1 MKDFKT
7 TYFFLRL
14 PIALSI
20 FGHGLVRLPKLQAF
34 TEGMVK
40 SMEKS
45 AIPESLLTPFGY
57 LIPIAEFLIGL
68 VLLIGYQNKYA
79 IYAGLAL
86 MGLLVL
92 GSASVENWS
101 AIEAQLVHSIYLGGL
116 LWYWEKYR
124 PASTH

>member
-20 FGHGLVRLPKLQAF
+20 FGHGLVRLPKLQIF

-57 LIPIAEFLIGL
+57 FIPIAEFLIGL
-68 VLLIGYQNKYA
+68 ALLIGYQTKYT

>member
-20 FGHGLVRLPKLQAF
+20 FGHGLVRLPKLQTF

-57 LIPIAEFLIGL
+57 FIPIAEFLIGL
-68 VLLIGYQNKYA
+68 VLLIGYQTKYT
-79 IYAGLAL
+79 IYSGLAL
-86 MGLLVL
+86 MGLLVF
-92 GSASVENWS
+92 GSASVENWTG
-101 AIEAQLVHSIYLGGL
+101 IEAQLVHSIYLGGL

-124 PASTH
+124 PDSTH

>member
-7 TYFFLRL
+7 NYFFLRL
-14 PIALSI
+14 PVALSI
-20 FGHGLVRLPKLQAF
+20 FGHGLVRIPKLQTF

-57 LIPIAEFLIGL
+57 FIPIAEFLIGL
-68 VLLIGYQNKYA
+68 VLLIGYQIKYT

-86 MGLLVL
+86 MGLLVF
-92 GSASVENWS
+92 GSASVENWTG
-101 AIEAQLVHSIYLGGL
+101 IEAQLVHSIYLGGL

>member
-14 PIALSI
+14 PVALSI
-20 FGHGLVRLPKLQAF
+20 FGHGLVRLPKLQTF
-34 TEGMVK
+34 TEGVVK

-57 LIPIAEFLIGL
+57 FIPIAEFVIGL
-68 VLLIGYQNKYA
+68 ILLIGYQTKYT

-86 MGLLVL
+86 MGLLVF
-92 GSASVENWS
+92 GSASVENWTG
-101 AIEAQLVHSIYLGGL
+101 IEAQLVHSIYLGGL
-116 LWYWEKYR
+116 FWYWEKYR

>member
-14 PIALSI
+14 PVALSI

-57 LIPIAEFLIGL
+57 FIPIAEFLIGL
-68 VLLIGYQNKYA
+68 VLLIGYQAKYT
-79 IYAGLAL
+79 IYSGLAL
-86 MGLLVL
+86 MGLLVF
-92 GSASVENWS
+92 GSASVENWVG
-101 AIEAQLVHSIYLGGL
+101 IESQLVHSIYLGGL

>member
-20 FGHGLVRLPKLQAF
+20 FGHGLVRLPKLQTF

-40 SMEKS
+40 SMGKS

-68 VLLIGYQNKYA
+68 VLLIGYHTKYA

-124 PASTH
+124 PTSTH

>member
-14 PIALSI
+14 PVALSI
-20 FGHGLVRLPKLQAF
+20 FGHGLVRLPKLQTF

-57 LIPIAEFLIGL
+57 FIPIAEFVIGL
-68 VLLIGYQNKYA
+68 ILLIGYQTKYT

-86 MGLLVL
+86 MGLLVF
-92 GSASVENWS
+92 GSASVENWTG
-101 AIEAQLVHSIYLGGL
+101 IEAQLVHSIYLGGL